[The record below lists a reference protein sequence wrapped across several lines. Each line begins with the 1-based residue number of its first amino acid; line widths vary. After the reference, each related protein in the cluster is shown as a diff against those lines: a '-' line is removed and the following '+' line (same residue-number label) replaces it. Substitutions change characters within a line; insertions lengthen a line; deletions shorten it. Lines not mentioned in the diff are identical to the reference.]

1 MSKRYVATIKY
12 WNDEGD
18 PVWGVWDRQEE
29 HYVSVVSR
37 PNLPQAREDARTL
50 EEITDELEAA
60 RQSA

>member
-29 HYVSVVSR
+29 HYVFVVSTFDAG
-37 PNLPQAREDARTL
+37 QAREDARTL
-50 EEITDELEAA
+50 EEITDAISNA
-60 RQSA
+60 